1 MDPVT
6 RLLKTMKKI
15 LYPSHTR
22 GSADYG
28 WLKANYSFSF
38 ANYFDP
44 QRVQFGALRVWNDD
58 SIAPGMGFGKHP
70 HDNMEIVTIPLSGG
84 VLHEDSMG
92 NKGTIMPGE
101 IQVMSAG
108 SGVTHS
114 EFNASQTEALKL
126 FQIWIFP
133 DRQNVSPRYD
143 QKTIASL
150 LQPNTLSPI
159 VVPRDVAGQDQLWI
173 HQNAYFHW
181 GDFNQDTNYSLEP
194 SGAGQGVYLMVVE
207 GSASI
212 EGQTLA
218 RRDAIGIW
226 DFEALEVSIKAN
238 TKILALEVPM

>member
-1 MDPVT
+1 
-6 RLLKTMKKI
+6 MKKI
-15 LYPSHTR
+15 LYPAHTR
-22 GSADYG
+22 GTADYG

-38 ANYFDP
+38 ANYYDP
-44 QRVQFGALRVWNDD
+44 QRVQFGALRVLNDD
-58 SIAPGMGFGKHP
+58 AIAPGMGFGKHP
-70 HDNMEIVTIPLSGG
+70 HDNMEIVTIPLMGG

-126 FQIWIFP
+126 FQIWMFP
-133 DRQNVSPRYD
+133 DRHKVSPRYD

-150 LQPNTLSPI
+150 LHPNTLSPI
-159 VVPRDVAGQDQLWI
+159 VVPRDVANENQLWI
-173 HQNAYFHW
+173 HQNAYFYW
-181 GDFNQDTNYSLEP
+181 GEFDQDTDYKLKP
-194 SGAGQGVYLMVVE
+194 SGLGQGVYLMVVE
-207 GSASI
+207 GSVSA
-212 EGQTLA
+212 EGQTLE

-226 DFEALEVSIKAN
+226 DFDALELSIKAN

>member
-1 MDPVT
+1 MLAV
-6 RLLKTMKKI
+6 LLKTMKKI
-15 LYPSHTR
+15 LYPAHTR

-44 QRVQFGALRVWNDD
+44 QRLQFGALRVLNDD
-58 SIAPGMGFGKHP
+58 AIAPGMGFGKHP

-114 EFNASQTEALKL
+114 EFNASKHEALKL
-126 FQIWIFP
+126 FQIWLFP
-133 DRQNVSPRYD
+133 DRENVSPRYD

-150 LQPNTLSPI
+150 LTSNTLSPI
-159 VVPRDVAGQDQLWI
+159 VVPRDVAQENQLWI
-173 HQNAYFHW
+173 HQNAYFYW
-181 GDFNQDTNYSLEP
+181 GDFNQDTNYTLAL
-194 SGAGQGVYLMVVE
+194 SGPGQGVYFMVVE
-207 GSASI
+207 GSASVDG
-212 EGQTLA
+212 ESLSS
-218 RRDAIGIW
+218 RDAIGLW
-226 DFEALEVSIKAN
+226 DFAPTEISIKAN
-238 TKILALEVPM
+238 SKILALEVPM